1 MTEFGCEWDA
11 AQFLI
16 FSSNVDPLVYYS
28 HLGPMIAALLLGIFV
43 LLNNRKALVNWAL
56 FFVTLMFAAWTYFDL
71 ILWASP
77 TPQDVMFFWSAIIP
91 VEMLIYAG
99 SLYLVYLFTNGQKD
113 ISLTKKILIA
123 IPFIPLILL
132 LHTSYT
138 VTGLSPD
145 CDEGAIEGP
154 VIQYMYLFEF
164 VYIIWTAL
172 LATRGVML
180 LKNITERKQMLF
192 VGIGVVLLLL
202 VFSLGN
208 ITLVFSLDPA
218 WEQYKLFGMPIFVAF
233 IAYSIVKFRTFN
245 AKVMAAQALV
255 VALAIAVLS
264 LLFLQTIPNIRI
276 IAGITFIFVCVLG
289 YLLIR
294 SVKREVQQREHI
306 EVLAKELAETND
318 RQETLIH
325 FIGHEVKG
333 FLTKDA
339 GVFASLSEGD
349 FGQLSEQMK
358 PFIEEAL
365 VESRRGADSVGNIL
379 KASNLKKGT
388 VTYTKEPFDFKQLA
402 AEAVEKAKRVAE
414 EKGLALTFT
423 AADGA
428 SYQMTGD
435 KAQLNDHVLRNLIDN
450 AVNYT
455 PSGSIAVSLKR
466 DGTKIV
472 FAVKDSG
479 IGITEEDKKRLFT
492 EGGHG
497 EDSQTVNVHSTGYGL
512 YIAKQIAIAH
522 GGAIRAE
529 SEGADKGS
537 TFIVEF
543 PVAA

>member
-1 MTEFGCEWDA
+1 M
-11 AQFLI
+11 
-16 FSSNVDPLVYYS
+16 
-28 HLGPMIAALLLGIFV
+28 
-43 LLNNRKALVNWAL
+43 
-56 FFVTLMFAAWTYFDL
+56 
-71 ILWASP
+71 
-77 TPQDVMFFWSAIIP
+77 
-91 VEMLIYAG
+91 
-99 SLYLVYLFTNGQKD
+99 
-113 ISLTKKILIA
+113 
-123 IPFIPLILL
+123 
-132 LHTSYT
+132 
-138 VTGLSPD
+138 
-145 CDEGAIEGP
+145 
-154 VIQYMYLFEF
+154 
-164 VYIIWTAL
+164 
-172 LATRGVML
+172 
-180 LKNITERKQMLF
+180 
-192 VGIGVVLLLL
+192 
-202 VFSLGN
+202 
-208 ITLVFSLDPA
+208 
-218 WEQYKLFGMPIFVAF
+218 
-233 IAYSIVKFRTFN
+233 
-245 AKVMAAQALV
+245 
-255 VALAIAVLS
+255 
-264 LLFLQTIPNIRI
+264 
-276 IAGITFIFVCVLG
+276 
-289 YLLIR
+289 
-294 SVKREVQQREHI
+294 
-306 EVLAKELAETND
+306 
-318 RQETLIH
+318 
-325 FIGHEVKG
+325 
-333 FLTKDA
+333 
-339 GVFASLSEGD
+339 
-349 FGQLSEQMK
+349 
-358 PFIEEAL
+358 
-365 VESRRGADSVGNIL
+365 GNIL

>member
-16 FSSNVDPLVYYS
+16 FSSNVDPLGYYS
-28 HLGPMIAALLLGIFV
+28 HLGPMIVALLLGIFV

-56 FFVTLMFAAWTYFDL
+56 FFVTLMFAVWTYFDL

-123 IPFIPLILL
+123 IPFIPLILF

-172 LATRGVML
+172 LATRGAML

-255 VALAIAVLS
+255 LTLWLLIGS
-264 LLFLQTIPNIRI
+264 LLFVVQSNLSRI
-276 IAGITFIFVCVLG
+276 VASVTLALVVIFGVMLV
-289 YLLIR
+289 R
-294 SVKREVQQREHI
+294 SVKREIEQREHI
-306 EVLAKELAETND
+306 EKLAGELAETND

-333 FLTKDA
+333 LLTKDA

>member
-1 MTEFGCEWDA
+1 
-11 AQFLI
+11 
-16 FSSNVDPLVYYS
+16 
-28 HLGPMIAALLLGIFV
+28 MIVALLLGIFV

-56 FFVTLMFAAWTYFDL
+56 FFVTLMFAVWTYFDL